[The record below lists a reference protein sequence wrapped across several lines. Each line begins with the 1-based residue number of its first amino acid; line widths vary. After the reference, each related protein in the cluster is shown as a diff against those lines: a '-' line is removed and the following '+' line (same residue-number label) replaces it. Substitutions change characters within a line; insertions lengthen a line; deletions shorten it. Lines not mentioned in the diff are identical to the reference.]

1 MNNSDGSSGK
11 TLKSQCSKLLM
22 NTLKIDI
29 SSVDAS
35 FELPSIP
42 LFRSSHL
49 FQSVSLTGCR
59 VLQQSGINT
68 ITNSTIID
76 KYLSRHKN
84 YHSSLYQFI
93 SNNGRVPVINGPTQ
107 ASWPLQEKYCKT
119 TLLLH
124 FPNWRCLSDVK
135 NDATSWTE
143 FFLSFLESDNCPNF
157 VKADIER
164 AKEKEKEPD
173 NLSQEHEVLNSDV
186 PQPEWMEALRPNPNY
201 DNSSLNFTF
210 DDGNPDHDWSD
221 TSHIHPDDLGKDW
234 WTASQVM
241 KIKMKV

>member
-11 TLKSQCSKLLM
+11 TLKSQCSNLLM

-35 FELPSIP
+35 FELSSIP

-93 SNNGRVPVINGPTQ
+93 SKNGRVPVINGPTQ

-157 VKADIER
+157 VKADIKR
-164 AKEKEKEPD
+164 K
-173 NLSQEHEVLNSDV
+173 
-186 PQPEWMEALRPNPNY
+186 R
-201 DNSSLNFTF
+201 T
-210 DDGNPDHDWSD
+210 
-221 TSHIHPDDLGKDW
+221 
-234 WTASQVM
+234 
-241 KIKMKV
+241 